1 MIWILLKR
9 GNEKFRYIKAEAPC
23 MKGEATVPF
32 LGFVITA
39 IWGMFENDIKDVN
52 RKELLERAYLYPAN
66 IEVRNELARRLP

>member
-1 MIWILLKR
+1 
-9 GNEKFRYIKAEAPC
+9 
-23 MKGEATVPF
+23 VPF